1 MRNIKTYPKNQETEL
16 TVNDIVVF
24 FAKYIVIISIPPFL
38 CGLISIVYVLFFTTP
53 EYTSISKIVSSSSKN
68 DISQAAGLAA
78 QFGINLQD
86 SNSDMSAIYPEILK
100 SRTIARSM
108 LFKKINLQGYGEETL
123 FNILKPENN
132 KIKDIKKLES
142 IMIENLLEKIVVNVN
157 KRTGVL
163 SIVVTAEEPTLAA
176 EINRILIKELDNNQK
191 DFNKNKTSRAKLFTE
206 ERIEEVRLEL
216 EKSEESLKVFNDR
229 NRRIEN
235 SPSLQL
241 ERDRFS
247 REVAVLTGVYTTLK
261 QQLEKLKIAEVKQ
274 SDYVIIVDPP
284 NIPLLKSG
292 PKRKRIVILSVIFGI
307 ILGVLYGITKEYYK
321 NQNKQEFNK
330 LLEAKVL
337 LFESIK
343 GIKK

>member
-1 MRNIKTYPKNQETEL
+1 
-16 TVNDIVVF
+16 
-24 FAKYIVIISIPPFL
+24 
-38 CGLISIVYVLFFTTP
+38 
-53 EYTSISKIVSSSSKN
+53 
-68 DISQAAGLAA
+68 
-78 QFGINLQD
+78 
-86 SNSDMSAIYPEILK
+86 MSAIYPEILK
-100 SRTIARSM
+100 SRTIVKSM
-108 LFKKINLQGYGEETL
+108 LFKKINLQAYQGETL
-123 FNILKPENN
+123 FNILKSDNK

-142 IMIENLLEKIVVNVN
+142 IMIENLLKKIVVNVN

-163 SIVVTAEEPTLAA
+163 SIVVMAEEPTLAA
-176 EINRILIKELDNNQK
+176 EINRILIKELDDNQK

-274 SDYVIIVDPP
+274 SDYVIIIDPP

-292 PKRKRIVILSVIFGI
+292 PKRKRIVILSVIFGML
-307 ILGVLYGITKEYYK
+307 LGAVYGIIKEYYK
-321 NQNKQEFNK
+321 NQNKQELDK